1 MKKFCFIFIL
11 FSLFVFVSCGGSSKN
26 DKNDNSD
33 SGETVSDDDSDT
45 ADTEPTSDNEPGG
58 DTGTDTTPD
67 SDNTTPDSGDTTPD
81 SSDTTPDSSDTTPDS
96 GDSEPDDADTTDSTD
111 DTDSSDSGDDADS
124 SDSGDDT
131 DSTADEDVDTGD
143 STPDG
148 DADDDTDTVIEQ
160 MNEEKCIAE
169 SGTWDAANNK
179 CRKTVNCD
187 SKPEDLTEWNG
198 ATTYISEYVDGAWT
212 KVETEHNEEEGPC
225 HFVCEEYVDD
235 ERFEYYEPLNKCLDP
250 FEAECVHEGYE
261 GAFMDYD
268 YEPPVCVCPSGYHF
282 GKGADSKKCIVMDMN
297 ECSASSTF
305 PCTDS
310 DTGYIW
316 SEKTTETMDWLAAK
330 QHCEALGDDWHL
342 PTISELRTL
351 ILKCNNLSEM
361 GGMCDVSDNCLSE
374 ALCSHTESNSK
385 GCHDGCGT
393 CVNKFSEGSFVW
405 SQSILEDNPNA
416 AYIVN
421 FAHGQIISQPKG
433 NSNLMNVRCVRNTT
447 TNPVTD
453 LEKCI
458 RIGGKMDNEGK
469 CLKSIKCD
477 MRPSTGKWNGAYS
490 YIREY
495 SDGTWLGEKIET
507 IYSTEAG
514 VCHFVCTDNYPS
526 WDGNNCVEAATG
538 PCASNPCAD
547 IANSSCT
554 ESGETFECICNEG
567 FGKVDGECKPYCA
580 AVFDGTSS
588 YLKLNKTQSTELYS
602 NAWTIEAWIKQANFN
617 DMYPLAIMQYREKIA
632 YMLTAFSKKTST
644 SVLVGGALLT
654 SGGQQSVSVTMETPA
669 AGWHHIALVNTG
681 SQLALFIDG
690 SVKDVQ
696 AYTGSP
702 KTVENSIFAI
712 GRATNYSGSGSVS
725 TGTNSYFKG
734 AIDQFRFSNIARY
747 AANFTP
753 APLTGDDEN
762 TVALW
767 DFNGNANN
775 SKSDSLHLTATN
787 ITYTTECR

>member
-1 MKKFCFIFIL
+1 MLRFLRLFINFFRGEIMKKFITL
-11 FSLFVFVSCGGSSKN
+11 FAVFALFFVVSCGGDSKN
-26 DKNDNSD
+26 SDKTDTGD
-33 SGETVSDDDSDT
+33 TVSDEDGDT
-45 ADTEPTSDNEPGG
+45 ADTEPAGDTGPSG

-67 SDNTTPDSGDTTPD
+67 S
-81 SSDTTPDSSDTTPDS
+81 
-96 GDSEPDDADTTDSTD
+96 GDSTPDDADTSNSGDDSDST
-111 DTDSSDSGDDADS
+111 DSGDDADS
-124 SDSGDDT
+124 SDSG
-131 DSTADEDVDTGD
+131 
-143 STPDG
+143 
-148 DADDDTDTVIEQ
+148 DDTDTVIEQ

-198 ATTYISEYVDGAWT
+198 ATTYISEYVNGAWT

-250 FEAECVHEGYE
+250 FEAECVHKGYE

-268 YEPPVCVCPSGYHF
+268 YDPPACVCPSGYHF
-282 GKGADSKKCIVMDMN
+282 GEGADSKKCIVMDMN
-297 ECSASSTF
+297 ECSALSTVF

-316 SEKTTETMDWLAAK
+316 SEETTETMTWEAAK
-330 QHCEALGDDWHL
+330 QHCDALGGDWHL

-351 ILKCNNLSEM
+351 ILKCDNLTEM

-374 ALCSHTESNSK
+374 ALCSHTGSNRK
-385 GCHDGCGT
+385 GCNVGCGT
-393 CVNKFSEGSFVW
+393 CVNKFSEKSFVW
-405 SQSILEDNPNA
+405 SQSTLEDDPNA
-416 AYIVN
+416 AYIVY
-421 FAHGQIISQPKG
+421 FDHGQIISQPKTT
-433 NSNLMNVRCVRNTT
+433 SNLMNVRCVRNTT

-458 RIGGKMDNEGK
+458 RIGGKMNDEGK

-477 MRPSTGKWNGAYS
+477 MRPDYSSWNGEYS

-514 VCHFVCTDNYPS
+514 VCHFVCMDGYTWDDN
-526 WDGNNCVEAATG
+526 DCVEAATD

-554 ESGETFECICNEG
+554 ALGETFECICNEG

-588 YLKLNKTQSTELYS
+588 YLKLNKTQSAGLYF
-602 NAWTIEAWIKQANFN
+602 NAWTIEAWINQTEINN
-617 DMYPLAIMQYREKIA
+617 IHPLVTMQYRENMA
-632 YMLTAFSKKTST
+632 YMLTAFSKKNST
-644 SVLVGGALLT
+644 SVLVGGGLLT
-654 SGGQQSVSVTMETPA
+654 SDGKPSVSVTMGTPTA
-669 AGWHHIALVNTG
+669 EWHHIALVNTG
-681 SQLALFIDG
+681 SKLQLFIDG
-690 SVKDVQ
+690 NLKESTNYTGNYQ
-696 AYTGSP
+696 AVTNALLFVGKATNYTGSG
-702 KTVENSIFAI
+702 SI
-712 GRATNYSGSGSVS
+712 
-725 TGTNSYFKG
+725 GTDTYFKG
-734 AIDQFRFSNIARY
+734 AIDQIRFSNIARY

-753 APLTGDDEN
+753 APLTSDIN

-775 SKSDSLHLTATN
+775 SKSDTLHLTPTN
-787 ITYTTECR
+787 IEYTTDCR

>member
-1 MKKFCFIFIL
+1 LKSPKILRFLRLFINFFRGEIMKKFITL
-11 FSLFVFVSCGGSSKN
+11 FAVFALFFVVSCGGDSKN
-26 DKNDNSD
+26 SDKTDTGD
-33 SGETVSDDDSDT
+33 TVSDEDGDT
-45 ADTEPTSDNEPGG
+45 ADTEPAGDTGPSG

-67 SDNTTPDSGDTTPD
+67 S
-81 SSDTTPDSSDTTPDS
+81 
-96 GDSEPDDADTTDSTD
+96 GDSTPDDADTSNSGDDSDST
-111 DTDSSDSGDDADS
+111 DSGDDADS
-124 SDSGDDT
+124 SDSGDD
-131 DSTADEDVDTGD
+131 ADM
-143 STPDG
+143 
-148 DADDDTDTVIEQ
+148 VIEQ
-160 MNEEKCIAE
+160 MDEEKCIAE

-179 CRKTVNCD
+179 CWKEVNCN

-198 ATTYISEYVDGAWT
+198 ATTYISEYVNGAWT

-250 FEAECVHEGYE
+250 FEAECVHKGYE

-268 YEPPVCVCPSGYHF
+268 YDPPACVCPSGYHF
-282 GKGADSKKCIVMDMN
+282 GEGADSKKCIIMDMN

-305 PCTDS
+305 PCKDY

-316 SEKTTETMDWLAAK
+316 SEKTTDKMDWEAAK
-330 QHCEALGDDWHL
+330 KYCDKLGDDWHL

-351 ILKCNNLSEM
+351 ILECNNLSEM
-361 GGMCDVSDNCLSE
+361 GGMCDVSDNCLSQ
-374 ALCSHTESNSK
+374 ALCSYTESNSK

-393 CVNKFSEGSFVW
+393 CVNKFSEDSFVW

-421 FAHGQIISQPKG
+421 FAHGQIISQPQTT
-433 NSNLMNVRCVRNTT
+433 SNLMNVRCVRNTT

-514 VCHFVCTDNYPS
+514 VCHFVCMDGYT
-526 WDGNNCVEAATG
+526 WDDNNCVEAATD

-554 ESGETFECICNEG
+554 ALGETFECICNEG
-567 FGKVDGECKPYCA
+567 FGKVDGQCKPYCA
-580 AVFDGTSS
+580 AVFNGTSS
-588 YLKLNKTQSTELYS
+588 FAKFAYNADKTPLFYPSQ
-602 NAWTIEAWIKQANFN
+602 WTIEAWVKQTAF
-617 DMYPLAIMQYREKIA
+617 DTAVPLVTMQYKDNMA
-632 YMLTAFSKKTST
+632 YTLSGFNKTSSKYT
-644 SVLVGGALLT
+644 MAGIVTLASGKASVLKEI
-654 SGGQQSVSVTMETPA
+654 SKPSI
-669 AGWHHIALVNTG
+669 GWHHVAFVNTG
-681 SQLALFIDG
+681 SVLMLFVDGALLGSKEYTGTIPTVDKSVLFIG
-690 SVKDVQ
+690 MM
-696 AYTGSP
+696 T
-702 KTVENSIFAI
+702 
-712 GRATNYSGSGSVS
+712 SGSGLD
-725 TGTNSYFKG
+725 TTKSYFTG
-734 AIDQFRFSNIARY
+734 IIDWFRFSKIARY
-747 AANFTP
+747 SEGGFTLP
-753 APLTGDDEN
+753 ETNIVADSN

-767 DFNGNANN
+767 DFNGNTN
-775 SKSDSLHLTATN
+775 DSSTNAINLTGTN